1 MRSPAARVALSLALS
16 AAVLGM
22 AADAR
27 ADGDAEGAKKHFEA
41 GRKLRTDGDCTKAI
55 PEFEQSIAAD
65 KSIGAY
71 YNLGYCHEQLGHR
84 QEAYDAYR
92 RARDMASE
100 KKDDRLKEISGALAA
115 LMETPNVRLVL
126 PQPPPAGLVLEVDGE
141 LVPPDRYQRDETV
154 VFTKSTPT
162 HTVRAAAPGYDDTNL
177 TVDSRALKVVE
188 MKEARKNVVVT
199 APASTAEG
207 ATNEPPAPF
216 YRRRV
221 FGGLLGGVGVAA
233 VTAGIIVAVTQQAS
247 IDEKE
252 ADAIDAKNRC
262 SGGQQDG
269 CTAYPGL
276 ARDHNDRLKQ
286 GQELAAFVEVPL
298 IVAGAAMIG
307 FGVYI
312 LATAKSAEA
321 AAQTGAALRPT
332 FSPIVGPNVGG
343 GAMSLRF

>member
-188 MKEARKNVVVT
+188 MKEARKNVVV
-199 APASTAEG
+199 APASTAES
-207 ATNEPPAPF
+207 ATNEPPAPPF

-221 FGGLLGGVGVAA
+221 FGGILGGVGVAA
-233 VTAGIIVAVTQQAS
+233 VTAGIIVAVKQQS
-247 IDEKE
+247 IIDQREDE
-252 ADAIDAKNRC
+252 ALAARNCDAKSESC
-262 SGGQQDG
+262 
-269 CTAYPGL
+269 
-276 ARDHNDRLKQ
+276 RDNYASSAKTYNDRLKQ